1 MKETQSNVRGDKVSR
16 AILEYLDDLGLSKR
30 KTKLKPPSFW
40 DVLASSLFLGGPEK
54 FKIVGVG
61 KCIYRS
67 VLILFFSFSFYTLKT
82 STTSTSSLDHL
93 DPSFFFQV
101 LLSHLLTF

>member
-30 KTKLKPPSFW
+30 KTKLKSPSF
-40 DVLASSLFLGGPEK
+40 LNFSGPEK

-61 KCIYRS
+61 KCIY
-67 VLILFFSFSFYTLKT
+67 I
-82 STTSTSSLDHL
+82 
-93 DPSFFFQV
+93 
-101 LLSHLLTF
+101 